1 MAKRVV
7 TVVLDVEIEDLSD
20 EFRQELANDMMV
32 PVSELETLENTH
44 IDSVL
49 NTLEYI
55 ERDNR
60 ALQDMLFEGTD
71 LYVQFGSI
79 KVKKWYINP

>member
-20 EFRQELANDMMV
+20 DFRQELANDMML
-32 PVSELETLENTH
+32 PVSELDTLENTN
-44 IDSVL
+44 IDCVL
-49 NTLEYI
+49 HTLEYI

-79 KVKKWYINP
+79 KVKKWYINQ